1 MASFG
6 ISSDRRPYDAQ
17 EKALAATL
25 ELRKQREEINLE
37 IELLQNKAKKLS
49 EQIRAIERSVYS
61 HYMLSTTRSQ

>member
-17 EKALAATL
+17 QKALAATV

-37 IELLQNKAKKLS
+37 IQLLQGQAKKLS
-49 EQIRAIERSVYS
+49 EQIRAIERSIYS
-61 HYMLSTTRSQ
+61 FHMDSTSRSQ

>member
-17 EKALAATL
+17 QKALAATV

-37 IELLQNKAKKLS
+37 IELLRNTAKKLS
-49 EQIRAIERSVYS
+49 EQIRAIERQVYLF
-61 HYMLSTTRSQ
+61 HMDSTSRSQ